1 MTSPELTAMLTKKS
15 DIEERL
21 IDLKAR
27 RKAIVSYYVI
37 RLGWVGPFVGASFLF
52 AYMSGNQLFAV
63 FGVNLCVVSW
73 SFSCFDSLD
82 VLSELLD
89 NIESMSRNKALLKKV
104 ENQIEDWVTR

>member
-63 FGVNLCVVSW
+63 FAVSLCVVSW
-73 SFSCFDSLD
+73 SFAYFNSLD

-89 NIESMSRNKALLKKV
+89 NIESMNRNKALLKRV
-104 ENQIEDWVTR
+104 ENQIEEWVTR